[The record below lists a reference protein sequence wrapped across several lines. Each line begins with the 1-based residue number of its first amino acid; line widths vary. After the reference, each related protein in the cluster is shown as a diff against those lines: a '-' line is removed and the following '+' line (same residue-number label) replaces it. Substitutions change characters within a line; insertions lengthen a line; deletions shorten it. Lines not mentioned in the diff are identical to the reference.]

1 MAGLRRSGKVALCG
15 VLCALAVIC
24 MLLTVIPAATFSM
37 PALAGLVLLP
47 LALEIDLKWGLA
59 GYVATAVLS
68 FLIAPDMEAK
78 VLFIGFFGYYPVL
91 KTWLDKQRPIV
102 LQWVVKLLLFNVT
115 MVGAYCLLLYVLGL
129 PADTF
134 ELFDINIPFLL
145 LGIGNVIFV
154 IFDLALTSVTALY
167 WRRGHKLFAR
177 LFK

>member
-1 MAGLRRSGKVALCG
+1 MRRSGKVALCG
-15 VLCALAVIC
+15 VLCALAVMC
-24 MLLTVIPAATFSM
+24 MMLTVIPAATFCL
-37 PALAGLVLLP
+37 PGLAGLILLP

-78 VLFIGFFGYYPVL
+78 VLFIAFFGYYPVL
-91 KTWLDKQRPIV
+91 KTWLDTVRPRA
-102 LQWVVKLLLFNVT
+102 LQWVVKFLIFNAT
-115 MVGAYCLLLYVLGL
+115 IVGAYCLLLYVLGL

-134 ELFDINIPFLL
+134 ELFDVNIPLVL

-154 IFDLALTSVTALY
+154 IFDLALTSIIALY

-177 LFK
+177 VFK

>member
-1 MAGLRRSGKVALCG
+1 MRKSGKVALCG
-15 VLCALAVIC
+15 VLCALSVIC
-24 MLLTVIPAATFSM
+24 MLLTVIPVATYAL
-37 PALAGLVLLP
+37 PALAGLILLP

-91 KTWLDKQRPIV
+91 KTWLDTVRPTA
-102 LQWVVKLLLFNVT
+102 LQWVIKVLLFNAT
-115 MVGAYCLLLYVLGL
+115 MVGAYCLLMFVIGL

-134 ELFDINIPFLL
+134 ELFGVNVPYILL
-145 LGIGNVIFV
+145 AVGNLVFV

-167 WRRGHKLFAR
+167 WRRGHALFAR
-177 LFK
+177 VFK